1 MSTTTV
7 LDPEDVEEQ
16 FLLRVRERLHQLES
30 RTRGLY
36 AETLVQTLL
45 PGAQLTD
52 QAGGAHDLT
61 WEHGG
66 EKINIAV
73 RTSGT
78 HNSDRR
84 DGPPGDRK
92 WTFNPVESWSDGDGE
107 GRRRC
112 WSKVAVLAD
121 HDGLDIGR
129 GWTFYV
135 LSKGD
140 LEAFPAK
147 TLTPAN
153 LARNKYAPVG
163 PGELA
168 DAVAREAQKS

>member
-1 MSTTTV
+1 MG
-7 LDPEDVEEQ
+7 PAQPGE
-16 FLLRVRERLHQLES
+16 LHAPD
-30 RTRGLY
+30 
-36 AETLVQTLL
+36 AEV
-45 PGAQLTD
+45 
-52 QAGGAHDLT
+52 
-61 WEHGG
+61 
-66 EKINIAV
+66 
-73 RTSGT
+73 
-78 HNSDRR
+78 
-84 DGPPGDRK
+84 
-92 WTFNPVESWSDGDGE
+92 
-107 GRRRC
+107 
-112 WSKVAVLAD
+112 VLAD